1 MSLGGPGFSLFNWGL
16 GGIWNLLTLDS
27 SFSLFGGGR
36 ASPLGLGGGGLLSW
50 GGPDLGMSWASFRA
64 GGGLSSVGLDGSV
77 FFGGG
82 GLLGTMEGGL

>member
-1 MSLGGPGFSLFNWGL
+1 MGERWKRIRRKIRGEGKGVKGKGDWDGDGPEGGA
-16 GGIWNLLTLDS
+16 
-27 SFSLFGGGR
+27 R
-36 ASPLGLGGGGLLSW
+36 LGLGGGGLLSW